1 MRLARLFSNFFKSD
15 IRKKLLKISK
25 IVGFNI
31 YPTNFCEKGFK
42 SLYSNII
49 LKFLLFGK
57 SKNIKKFIYQEI
69 INNTNQKKNV
79 LISLPRS
86 GSMATR
92 LMLNTYFELMFK
104 VGNGVPKY
112 DRLNHKWN
120 FTIPNILSAELYN
133 NLGIK
138 NLSSNYN
145 KYLNKE
151 NYDLHK
157 IFFTRFPL
165 SRIDVLKLEKSR
177 PVLILREPSEQI
189 LSYYSNHYSDN
200 LEDFIIK
207 KAYENYI
214 NFTTYWYDYLKNL
227 KHKENFLIIEFQDI
241 QENPK
246 KVLKD
251 ILNFY
256 RIKFIEPY
264 ADISSSIH
272 TKQNTSERLKNIEL
286 KRTRFTDIEK
296 KKKFQEDV
304 KNKLCIL
311 NKNKLLEANYKKL
324 INIKI

>member
-1 MRLARLFSNFFKSD
+1 MKLARLFSNFFKSD

-112 DRLNHKWN
+112 DSINHKWN
-120 FTIPNILSAELYN
+120 FIIPNILSAELYN

-145 KYLNKE
+145 KYLDKE

-189 LSYYSNHYSDN
+189 LSYYSNHYSEN

-207 KAYENYI
+207 EAYENYI
-214 NFTTYWYDYLKNL
+214 KFTTYWYDYLKNL
-227 KHKENFLIIEFQDI
+227 KHKENFLIIEFKDI

-256 RIKFIEPY
+256 RIKFIESY

-286 KRTRFTDIEK
+286 KKTRFTDIEK

-311 NKNKLLEANYKKL
+311 NKNQLLEANYKKL